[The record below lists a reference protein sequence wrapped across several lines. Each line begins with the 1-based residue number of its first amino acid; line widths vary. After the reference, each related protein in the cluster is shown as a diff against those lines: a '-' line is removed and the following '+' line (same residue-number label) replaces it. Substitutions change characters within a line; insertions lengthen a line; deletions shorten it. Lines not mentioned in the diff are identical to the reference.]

1 MLYVD
6 TSLLRVAYEDHQ
18 HQSEKVVVLMHGWP
32 DSPRTWAGV
41 VPGLVAAGYRVI
53 VPALRGFSPTTFLH
67 AETPRTGQ
75 LAALGRDLIEF
86 VAALG
91 LDRPVLL
98 GHDWGARAVAN
109 ACGLA
114 PGLASHMILLST
126 GYGTNNP
133 SQPISMVQA
142 HRYWYQTRCSRTP
155 FELR

>member
-1 MLYVD
+1 MLYVY

-91 LDRPVLL
+91 LDDPYCWDMTGGRGRWLTPAA
-98 GHDWGARAVAN
+98 WP
-109 ACGLA
+109 
-114 PGLASHMILLST
+114 PG
-126 GYGTNNP
+126 
-133 SQPISMVQA
+133 
-142 HRYWYQTRCSRTP
+142 SRRT
-155 FELR
+155 

>member
-109 ACGLA
+109 ACGL
-114 PGLASHMILLST
+114 
-126 GYGTNNP
+126 
-133 SQPISMVQA
+133 
-142 HRYWYQTRCSRTP
+142 
-155 FELR
+155 